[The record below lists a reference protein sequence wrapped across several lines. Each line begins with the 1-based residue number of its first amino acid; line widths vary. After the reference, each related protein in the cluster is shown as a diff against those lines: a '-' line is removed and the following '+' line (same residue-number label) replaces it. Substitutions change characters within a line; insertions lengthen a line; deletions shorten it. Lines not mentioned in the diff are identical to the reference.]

1 MSDLVIK
8 NGKIVLPERT
18 FTGDILIDDGRI
30 EKIWKNLSANE
41 VLDVK
46 GKYVLPGLI
55 DAHVHFREPG
65 GNNKEDWLTGS
76 SAAAAGGVT
85 CVLEMPNTQPPTV
98 TKELLDEKRRFA
110 RRSVVDYGFHFG
122 ASTGNIDELRK
133 IDRVASVKFYMGS
146 TTGSLLVES
155 DAVLFEQLSVLAE
168 RDMIATVHAE
178 SENMIAYLTKKLRA
192 ECRND
197 AEAYSEAR
205 PNMSA
210 ADAANR
216 ILSLSKLAKNRVHL
230 CHVSTKEE
238 VGVIEIYKENMP
250 LTVEAAPHH
259 LFLTRE
265 DYKKLGTLA
274 KTNPPMRSKEDQEA
288 LWKAIHAGT
297 IDIIATDHAPHL
309 LESKSQ
315 GIWDAPSGVPGLET
329 MLPLLLNE
337 VNKGRI
343 NMRQLVHLT
352 AENPARIFS
361 IKNKG
366 CIKVGYD
373 ADLVIAD
380 MALMKKV
387 NNEKL
392 FTKCGWSPFAGRELK
407 GWPVTTIVRGK
418 IVYDEGIIHKNKG
431 AEVLYDRFS

>member
-8 NGKIVLPERT
+8 NGKVVLPERMIS
-18 FTGDILIDDGRI
+18 GDILIDDGRI
-30 EKIWKNLSANE
+30 EKIGKNLSAE
-41 VLDVK
+41 VVLDAK
-46 GKYVLPGLI
+46 GKYVLPGII

-65 GNNKEDWLTGS
+65 GSNKEDWLTGS

-122 ASTGNIDELRK
+122 ASTGNIEELRK
-133 IDRVASVKFYMGS
+133 IDRIASVKFYMGS

-155 DAVLFEQLSVLAE
+155 DAVLYEQLSVLAE
-168 RDMIATVHAE
+168 RDLTATVHAE
-178 SENMIAYLTKKLRA
+178 SERMISYLTKKLRT
-192 ECRND
+192 EGRDD
-197 AEAYSEAR
+197 AWAYSEAR

-216 ILSLSKLAKNRVHL
+216 IISLSKLAKNRLHL
-230 CHVSTKEE
+230 CHISTKEE
-238 VGVIEIYKENMP
+238 VGVIEIYRERMP
-250 LTVEAAPHH
+250 LTSEVAPHH

-265 DYKKLGTLA
+265 DYKKLGTLV
-274 KTNPPMRSKEDQEA
+274 KTNPPMRSKEDREA
-288 LWKAIHAGT
+288 LWKAIHEGV
-297 IDIIATDHAPHL
+297 INIIATDHAPHL

-315 GIWDAPSGVPGLET
+315 GVWDAPSGVPGLET

-337 VNKGRI
+337 VNRGSL

-373 ADLVIAD
+373 ADIVIAD
-380 MALMKKV
+380 MAQTKKV
-387 NNEKL
+387 DNGKL

-418 IVYDEGIIHKNKG
+418 IVFDEGIIHKNRG
-431 AEVLYDRFS
+431 TEVLYDRFS